1 MITMNFLFRER
12 RLNNLLVVR
21 DYTML
26 DHTMHF
32 KEKLVCVMP
41 LLSRDILP
49 LFGKRTRFE

>member
-1 MITMNFLFRER
+1 MNFLFRER

-41 LLSRDILP
+41 LLSRDILL
-49 LFGKRTRFE
+49 LFGKRSRFG